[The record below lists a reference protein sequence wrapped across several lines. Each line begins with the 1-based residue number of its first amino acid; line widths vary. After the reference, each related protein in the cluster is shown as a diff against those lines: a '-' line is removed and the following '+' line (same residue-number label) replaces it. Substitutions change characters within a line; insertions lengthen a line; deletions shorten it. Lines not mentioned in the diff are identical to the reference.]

1 MHQGKHQEYEKRL
14 HDSLIAQM
22 AQQASQPSTVPSPNG
37 GASSP
42 SPVTVTDE
50 MITSSSPTPGIT
62 NGEMSEVSQNG
73 NGGTVPSQEAW
84 PSLSTSPVTVKES
97 KLNGKLSEYHI
108 SDEDYEH
115 FMIVLFI
122 LRW

>member
-50 MITSSSPTPGIT
+50 MITSSSSSPTPGIT

-73 NGGTVPSQEAW
+73 NGGTVPNQEAW

-97 KLNGKLSEYHI
+97 KLNGKISEYLV
-108 SDEDYEH
+108 DEIENCCKH
-115 FMIVLFI
+115 C
-122 LRW
+122 